1 MERGAARVFPDLRQ
15 PQTRFHQLR
24 WVFAGLLL
32 LASALN
38 YVDRQALSILA
49 PTIQRDL
56 HISDGQYG
64 SVIQVFLLAY
74 AVMYVVSG
82 RIVDRISTR
91 VAEAAFLTWW
101 SIAGILTA
109 LIKGFGSLLA
119 VRSLLGLAEP
129 GNYTASAKVV
139 AEWFPVS
146 ERGTAVGLYS
156 MGGTIGAAIAAPLV
170 AFLTIRYGWR
180 SAFVGTGA
188 AGLVLVIVWLA
199 VYRVPAQCRWL
210 SARERAVIE
219 QDTLA
224 GPVDGVTEDGSVA
237 LQSTASVGP
246 SIVKSRAFWALVLVR
261 MTTDPVWY
269 FYLFWFPKYLQ
280 EVRGMS
286 LASVG
291 RLLWLMFVAADAG
304 SFVGGI
310 AAARRI
316 RRGASPVS
324 SRMRIMVFA
333 AVVPCFTFVIPR
345 MPGYVLPLVGGCC
358 AAFAHMAW
366 MTNATTLPIDIFPA
380 GMIGSVQGAIG
391 ALSSVAAF
399 ISTGLIAFAVTHLSY
414 RPVFYVASILYPLS
428 LIALAQIPRV
438 GPKGANV
445 SL

>member
-1 MERGAARVFPDLRQ
+1 
-15 PQTRFHQLR
+15 
-24 WVFAGLLL
+24 
-32 LASALN
+32 
-38 YVDRQALSILA
+38 
-49 PTIQRDL
+49 
-56 HISDGQYG
+56 
-64 SVIQVFLLAY
+64 
-74 AVMYVVSG
+74 
-82 RIVDRISTR
+82 
-91 VAEAAFLTWW
+91 
-101 SIAGILTA
+101 
-109 LIKGFGSLLA
+109 
-119 VRSLLGLAEP
+119 
-129 GNYTASAKVV
+129 
-139 AEWFPVS
+139 
-146 ERGTAVGLYS
+146 
-156 MGGTIGAAIAAPLV
+156 
-170 AFLTIRYGWR
+170 
-180 SAFVGTGA
+180 
-188 AGLVLVIVWLA
+188 
-199 VYRVPAQCRWL
+199 
-210 SARERAVIE
+210 
-219 QDTLA
+219 
-224 GPVDGVTEDGSVA
+224 
-237 LQSTASVGP
+237 
-246 SIVKSRAFWALVLVR
+246 
-261 MTTDPVWY
+261 
-269 FYLFWFPKYLQ
+269 LQ